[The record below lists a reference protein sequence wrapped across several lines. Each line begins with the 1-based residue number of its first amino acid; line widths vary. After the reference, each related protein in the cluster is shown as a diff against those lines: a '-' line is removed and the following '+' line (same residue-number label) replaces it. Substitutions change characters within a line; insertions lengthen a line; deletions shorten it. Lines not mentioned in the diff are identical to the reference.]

1 MRSGAWHHRISPYFL
16 KSPVSKWR
24 IVRVK
29 NPTKAFFFE
38 EITCLKVVSKGCSI
52 SAMPFEAKL
61 KEPTLSECKQLFDE
75 QVARTKD
82 DYNFS
87 TAKEPLFNS
96 TRICK
101 VENHYRQEQ
110 RCDCVRTD
118 RNLSMP
124 DQNLKGQY
132 RRAYP
137 DYLCRGKE

>member
-1 MRSGAWHHRISPYFL
+1 MADSQ
-16 KSPVSKWR
+16 SKNSNESILFRRKIDQWR
-24 IVRVK
+24 
-29 NPTKAFFFE
+29 
-38 EITCLKVVSKGCSI
+38 GCNI
-52 SAMPFEAKL
+52 EAKPL
-61 KEPTLSECKQLFDE
+61 EPTLSKCKQQFNE
-75 QVARTKD
+75 QVTWTKD

-87 TAKEPLFNS
+87 AAKEPLFNS

-101 VENHYRQEQ
+101 VEKHYRQVQ

-132 RRAYP
+132 RRAHYP